1 MTNIRQQKEKISAR
15 RTYTL
20 LQQAFF
26 KLLTEV
32 PFEKITLK
40 ELCDTA
46 MIPRSTFYRY
56 FEDKYD
62 LLGYCLQNF
71 FENMDLDIDVIYLK
85 NLDSMKSY
93 LSKTLEV
100 LSFAHSQCSKIYR
113 LNKDGVFMDLLRSLL
128 IQILDEKLKQA
139 EKSGIHCKIST
150 PVFTYLLADFYIS
163 VAKCYLEFAGSLS
176 AEDFVSNVSLFAEKD
191 FFFD

>member
-1 MTNIRQQKEKISAR
+1 MSNHLEPQEKISAR

-26 KLLTEV
+26 KLLTEK

-85 NLDSMKSY
+85 NLDAM
-93 LSKTLEV
+93 
-100 LSFAHSQCSKIYR
+100 
-113 LNKDGVFMDLLRSLL
+113 
-128 IQILDEKLKQA
+128 
-139 EKSGIHCKIST
+139 
-150 PVFTYLLADFYIS
+150 
-163 VAKCYLEFAGSLS
+163 
-176 AEDFVSNVSLFAEKD
+176 
-191 FFFD
+191 

>member
-1 MTNIRQQKEKISAR
+1 MSNHLEPQEKISAR

-26 KLLTEV
+26 KLLTEK

-71 FENMDLDIDVIYLK
+71 FENMDLDINVIYLK
-85 NLDSMKSY
+85 NLDAMKDYLAKTLKVLDIAQRPVLQNLPSEPGRRFYGSSALPSDPGSYRQIKTGGEVRHSLPDLYACLY
-93 LSKTLEV
+93 LS
-100 LSFAHSQCSKIYR
+100 
-113 LNKDGVFMDLLRSLL
+113 
-128 IQILDEKLKQA
+128 
-139 EKSGIHCKIST
+139 
-150 PVFTYLLADFYIS
+150 
-163 VAKCYLEFAGSLS
+163 AG
-176 AEDFVSNVSLFAEKD
+176 
-191 FFFD
+191 

>member
-1 MTNIRQQKEKISAR
+1 MSNHLEPQEKISAR

-26 KLLTEV
+26 KLLTEK

-85 NLDSMKSY
+85 SPAAGRAIGGNSA
-93 LSKTLEV
+93 KTE
-100 LSFAHSQCSKIYR
+100 SPCFSR
-113 LNKDGVFMDLLRSLL
+113 LLRK
-128 IQILDEKLKQA
+128 IQ
-139 EKSGIHCKIST
+139 GR
-150 PVFTYLLADFYIS
+150 
-163 VAKCYLEFAGSLS
+163 
-176 AEDFVSNVSLFAEKD
+176 
-191 FFFD
+191 